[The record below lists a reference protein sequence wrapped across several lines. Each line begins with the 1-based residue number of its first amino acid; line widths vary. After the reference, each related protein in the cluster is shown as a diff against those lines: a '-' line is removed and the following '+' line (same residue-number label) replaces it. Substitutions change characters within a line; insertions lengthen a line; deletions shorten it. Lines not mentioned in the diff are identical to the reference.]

1 MPGSTVVS
9 PRIPASFWPLA
20 LLGFVVPSA
29 TIFQTL
35 AVAWQLSQT
44 GAIASVL
51 PTMVAL
57 GAATRIASGIPLG
70 HWVKINGANA
80 SCFMALWI
88 EVCVLL
94 GMGIVLSG
102 IGSIWLL
109 VPLEMAS
116 ALAVT
121 GFLISRQTLLKEMLA
136 QSNGREAAS
145 GVNRA
150 LQYASK
156 LVLPVV
162 GGSLLIFIDAYA
174 ALLCCS
180 AVLALSAILLRSSIF
195 QCQSSCRHPA
205 GKEDFIGGIRKTLSF
220 YRGSPE
226 ALDAVIVIA
235 LFNFVLAPLTVIIPM
250 HVSKLPFATS
260 LSLGLSEASL
270 GAGAVGGAILF
281 ARLRTGSPKHASL
294 PVAGASLALLVSA
307 QPEIPFGYQLFNL
320 SLFVLAMSVAYSGSL
335 IDSLLI
341 RLIPSNLY
349 ATIVGVQIL
358 LVGVSYPLG
367 LCVSSWFLKSERFVG
382 IIAGYNAALAL
393 FAFALLQAREI
404 TRCAAN
410 RHPT

>member
-20 LLGFVVPSA
+20 LLGFAVPSA

-70 HWVKINGANA
+70 HWVKTNGANA

-145 GVNRA
+145 GSTAPCNMP
-150 LQYASK
+150 AS
-156 LVLPVV
+156 LFCP
-162 GGSLLIFIDAYA
+162 
-174 ALLCCS
+174 
-180 AVLALSAILLRSSIF
+180 LSAGACSSSSMPTRHCCAVRPCWRSARFSSDQAFSGANPVARILPGRRISSV
-195 QCQSSCRHPA
+195 
-205 GKEDFIGGIRKTLSF
+205 E
-220 YRGSPE
+220 
-226 ALDAVIVIA
+226 
-235 LFNFVLAPLTVIIPM
+235 
-250 HVSKLPFATS
+250 
-260 LSLGLSEASL
+260 
-270 GAGAVGGAILF
+270 F
-281 ARLRTGSPKHASL
+281 ARPCH
-294 PVAGASLALLVSA
+294 
-307 QPEIPFGYQLFNL
+307 F
-320 SLFVLAMSVAYSGSL
+320 
-335 IDSLLI
+335 
-341 RLIPSNLY
+341 
-349 ATIVGVQIL
+349 
-358 LVGVSYPLG
+358 
-367 LCVSSWFLKSERFVG
+367 
-382 IIAGYNAALAL
+382 IAEAP
-393 FAFALLQAREI
+393 RHW
-404 TRCAAN
+404 TR
-410 RHPT
+410 

>member
-1 MPGSTVVS
+1 MS
-9 PRIPASFWPLA
+9 PRIPSSFWPLA
-20 LLGFVVPSA
+20 LLGFIVPSV

-35 AVAWQLSQT
+35 AVAWQLSKT
-44 GAIASVL
+44 GAITSVL

-70 HWVKINGANA
+70 HWVRVNGANT

-88 EVCVLL
+88 EVFVLL

-109 VPLEMAS
+109 VPLEITS
-116 ALAVT
+116 ALAIT
-121 GFLISRQTLLKEMLA
+121 GFLISRQTLLKEMLTE
-136 QSNGREAAS
+136 SNGREAAA

-150 LQYASK
+150 LTYASK
-156 LVLPVV
+156 LILPVV
-162 GGSLLIFIDAYA
+162 GGSLLIFIDAYV

-195 QCQSSCRHPA
+195 RCQSSRQNPA
-205 GKEDFIGGIRKTLSF
+205 GKDDFIGGIRKTLSF
-220 YRGSPE
+220 YGGSPE
-226 ALDAVIVIA
+226 ALDAVILIA

-270 GAGAVGGAILF
+270 GAGAVCGALLF
-281 ARLRTGSPKHASL
+281 SRLRTGSPKHSSL
-294 PVAGASLALLVSA
+294 LVAGASLVLLVSA
-307 QPEIPFGYQLFNL
+307 QPEITFGYHLFNL
-320 SLFVLAMSVAYSGSL
+320 SLFALAMSVAYSGSL
-335 IDSLLI
+335 IDSLFI
-341 RLIPSNLY
+341 RLIPSSLY
-349 ATIVGVQIL
+349 ATVVGVQIL

-367 LCVSSWFLKSERFVG
+367 LCVSSWFLKSESFVA
-382 IIAGYNAALAL
+382 IIASYNAALAL
-393 FAFALLQAREI
+393 FAFALLQVREI
-404 TRCAAN
+404 TRCSAN

>member
-1 MPGSTVVS
+1 MS
-9 PRIPASFWPLA
+9 PRIPSSFWPLA
-20 LLGFVVPSA
+20 LLGFIVPSV

-35 AVAWQLSQT
+35 AVAWQLSKT
-44 GAIASVL
+44 GAITSVL

-70 HWVKINGANA
+70 HWVRVNGANA

-88 EVCVLL
+88 EVFVLL

-109 VPLEMAS
+109 VPLEITS
-116 ALAVT
+116 ALAIT
-121 GFLISRQTLLKEMLA
+121 GFLISRQTLLKEMLTE
-136 QSNGREAAS
+136 SNGREAAA

-150 LQYASK
+150 LTYASK
-156 LVLPVV
+156 LILPVV
-162 GGSLLIFIDAYA
+162 GGSLLIFIDAYV

-195 QCQSSCRHPA
+195 RCQSSRQNPA
-205 GKEDFIGGIRKTLSF
+205 GKDDFIGGIRKTLSF
-220 YRGSPE
+220 YGGSPE
-226 ALDAVIVIA
+226 ALDAVILIA

-270 GAGAVGGAILF
+270 GAGAVCGALLF
-281 ARLRTGSPKHASL
+281 SRLRTGSPKHSSL
-294 PVAGASLALLVSA
+294 LVAGASLVLLVSA
-307 QPEIPFGYQLFNL
+307 QPEITFGYHLFNL
-320 SLFVLAMSVAYSGSL
+320 SLFALAMSVAYSGSL
-335 IDSLLI
+335 IDSLFI
-341 RLIPSNLY
+341 RLIPSSLY
-349 ATIVGVQIL
+349 ATVVGVQIL

-367 LCVSSWFLKSERFVG
+367 LCVSSWFLKSESFVA
-382 IIAGYNAALAL
+382 IIASYDAALAL
-393 FAFALLQAREI
+393 FAFALLQVREI
-404 TRCAAN
+404 TRCSAN